1 MTRQT
6 TMKIRRSEERGHA
19 NHGWLDAHHTFSFA
33 EYQDPE
39 WVQFETLRVINQDRI
54 QPSMGFGTHG
64 HRDMEIVTYVLDG
77 VLEHKDSMGNGS
89 RIHPGEVQYMSAGS
103 GVTHSE
109 FNGSTEEP
117 AHLLQMWVHPSENG
131 TQPRYDQR
139 TYPVEGRRGRLQQVA
154 SPDGAEGSIPIGQD
168 ARLFIGL
175 FDDGERFTHE
185 LAPERSAWVHV
196 ARGRVRV
203 NGEELG
209 PGDGAG
215 LREAGGIELEGVE
228 GAELVLWDLAKI

>member
-1 MTRQT
+1 
-6 TMKIRRSEERGHA
+6 MKIRRSEERGHA

-39 WVQFETLRVINQDRI
+39 WVQFETLRVINQDTI

-77 VLEHKDSMGNGS
+77 VLEHEDSMGNGS
-89 RIHPGEVQYMSAGS
+89 QIRPGEVQYMSAGR

-109 FNGSTEEP
+109 FNGSSEEP
-117 AHLLQMWVHPSENG
+117 AHLLQMWVHPAEPG
-131 TQPRYDQR
+131 TEPRYDQR
-139 TYPVEGRRGRLQQVA
+139 TFPVEGRRGRLQQVA
-154 SPDGAEGSIPIGQD
+154 SPDGAGDSIRIGQD
-168 ARLFIGL
+168 ARLFVGL
-175 FDDGERFTHE
+175 FDDGERSTHE
-185 LAPERSAWVHV
+185 LAPDRSAWIHV

-203 NGEELG
+203 NGEELRS
-209 PGDGAG
+209 GDGAG
-215 LREAGGIELEGVE
+215 LRDAGPIELEGLE